1 MTTPPVRD
9 TLRLVTVGATH
20 GDESG
25 TAALTLQLLEWIGER
40 PRSYAE
46 TLEAWKT
53 SCPRLTIW
61 EDAVAEGLVRVDRGS
76 VFLTPSGVYRLSPT
90 S

>member
-1 MTTPPVRD
+1 MRVR
-9 TLRLVTVGATH
+9 TRVNHAEGACIIRAMDD
-20 GDESG
+20 GAG
-25 TAALTLQLLEWIGER
+25 MPALTLQMLEWIGER

-53 SCPRLTIW
+53 SCPRLTVW
-61 EDAVAEGLVRVDRGS
+61 EDAVSGGLVRVQRGA
-76 VFLTPSGVYRLSPT
+76 VVLTTVGRERLET

>member
-1 MTTPPVRD
+1 M
-9 TLRLVTVGATH
+9 
-20 GDESG
+20 
-25 TAALTLQLLEWIGER
+25 QMLEWIGER

-61 EDAVAEGLVRVDRGS
+61 EDAVADGFVRVERGA
-76 VFLTPSGVYRLSPT
+76 VTLTSAGSSRVLGLAQAVQKVAARRPETIVART
-90 S
+90 SAATMSR